1 MVKHGRQAG
10 RRLVGGPTP
19 GYAVQRPGIYI
30 REMTLSEVIL
40 LNYIY
45 RNGFI

>member
-19 GYAVQRPGIYI
+19 GYAGQRPGIYTI
-30 REMTLSEVIL
+30 IWGIIGNVA
-40 LNYIY
+40 
-45 RNGFI
+45 F